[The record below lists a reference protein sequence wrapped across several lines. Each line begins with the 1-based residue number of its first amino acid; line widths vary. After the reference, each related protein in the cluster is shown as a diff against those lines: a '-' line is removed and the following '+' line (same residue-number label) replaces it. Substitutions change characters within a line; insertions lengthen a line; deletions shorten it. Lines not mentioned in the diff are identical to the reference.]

1 MVSLQTQQ
9 ISSDLSI
16 IAKPILLTEFLS
28 IYKRNNEFLLFR
40 LNTND
45 NITFK
50 TSKSSGLSPAK
61 SNDCIQGNSSGFKPK
76 LKWKSDIYLNIY
88 YDFLKFETIVDKIV
102 TKIPILIL

>member
-9 ISSDLSI
+9 ISSDLS

-28 IYKRNNEFLLFR
+28 IYKRINEFLLFR
-40 LNTND
+40 LSND

-50 TSKSSGLSPAK
+50 TSKSSWLSPAK

-76 LKWKSDIYLNIY
+76 LKWIS
-88 YDFLKFETIVDKIV
+88 T
-102 TKIPILIL
+102 